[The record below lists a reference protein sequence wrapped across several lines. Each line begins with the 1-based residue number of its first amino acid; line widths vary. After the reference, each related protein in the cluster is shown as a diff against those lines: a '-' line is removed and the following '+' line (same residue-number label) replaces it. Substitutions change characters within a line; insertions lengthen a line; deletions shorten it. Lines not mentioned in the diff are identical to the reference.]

1 MTLTV
6 FRGGS
11 VWTGVVEN
19 LLTNA
24 LAIDGEKIIALGS
37 DALALESSADK
48 VIDLADGLLI
58 PAFGDGH
65 MHPIFGGLEE
75 IGPKITQSE
84 SLQELLMEVKR
95 YADEN
100 PDKEWIIGAS
110 YKSWFVEGGNFD
122 AKWLDDV
129 VPDRPVV
136 LRANDYHTIWCNSKA
151 LELSGVNELTPNPAL
166 GEIVHRADGS
176 VMGTMREWGAV
187 NLILDNAPAI
197 AQDEFNLAFNT
208 ANRHLGENGITWAQ
222 DAWVDE
228 GSPENYLEAMGSDY
242 FGVRYNLALR
252 ADPVNWRKQIAWFTA
267 TRDLVGDKPHLTCK
281 TIKFFVDGVIEG
293 GTAALKKAYID
304 APESLGM
311 PCWSWEELTEAVI
324 AVDALGFQPH
334 LHAIGDEGIF
344 QALNAIEAAQ
354 LKNAAHSHPRPVITH
369 VQLVDPVDLKRFA
382 ELKVIANFEPLW
394 ACDDPLQSHLTTPRL
409 GPERASWQYPINSL
423 LDNNSAISFGS
434 DWPVSTLRP
443 LDCLE
448 IAVTRTHQLAEQPK
462 PWMPDERISVDQA
475 LSAYTYGTAF
485 QAGDET
491 HRGQLIVGFDADLV
505 LLDRNIRE
513 TDPKEIHK
521 AKIQGTWILGKRI
534 FTSEAS
540 W

>member
-1 MTLTV
+1 MALTL

-11 VWTGVVEN
+11 VWTGVAEN

-24 LAIDGEKIIALGS
+24 LAIEGKKIIALGE
-37 DALALESSADK
+37 DALSLESAADE
-48 VIDLADGLLI
+48 VIDLAQGLLI

-75 IGPKITQSE
+75 IGPKITRSE
-84 SLQELLMEVKR
+84 TLQELLQEVKR

-122 AKWLDDV
+122 AKWLDEV
-129 VPDRPVV
+129 VADRPVV

-151 LELSGVNELTPNPAL
+151 LELSGVNLSTPNPSL
-166 GEIVHRADGS
+166 GEIVRRADGS
-176 VMGTMREWGAV
+176 AMGTMREWGAV

-197 AQDEFNLAFNT
+197 AQHEFNLAFNI
-208 ANRHLGENGITWAQ
+208 ANERLGENGITWAQ

-252 ADPVNWRKQIAWFTA
+252 ADPINWRNQIAWFA
-267 TRDLVGDKPHLTCK
+267 STRDLVGDSEYLSCR

-293 GTAALKKAYID
+293 GTAALKRGYED
-304 APESLGM
+304 APESIGM

-324 AVDALGFQPH
+324 TVDALGFQPH

-354 LKNAAHSHPRPVITH
+354 LRNAERSHPRPVITH

-409 GPERASWQYPINSL
+409 GLERASWQYPIRSL
-423 LDNNSAISFGS
+423 LENNSAISFGS
-434 DWPVSTLRP
+434 DWPVTSLRP

-462 PWMPDERISVDQA
+462 PWIPNERISVDQA

-485 QAGDET
+485 QAGAEA
-491 HRGQLIVGFDADLV
+491 HRGRLSVGFDADLV

-513 TDPKEIHK
+513 IGPQEIHT
-521 AKIQGTWILGKRI
+521 AQILGTWILGTRV
-534 FTSEAS
+534 FTNEVSR
-540 W
+540 